1 MAKTIKTFQ
10 PGRGYSKDDW
20 DAVDSPPLTDD
31 ELAALRPAKEV
42 LPQAFFDAMDE
53 QRRSRGRP
61 PVEHP
66 KKQVTLRIDEDVIAK
81 FRETGRGWQGRM
93 NAALRK
99 AAGL

>member
-20 DAVDSPPLTDD
+20 DAVDSPPLTDE
-31 ELAALRPAKEV
+31 ELAALRPAKEL
-42 LPQAFFDAMDE
+42 LPRAFFDAMDE

>member
-20 DAVDSPPLTDD
+20 DAVDSLPLTDE